1 MIIDDVLREYLY
13 GIKTRNYTERTIKVY
28 TKNISGI
35 LNVCKGRR
43 GASYKHIFYHEEEL
57 LEMKRKN
64 IEEVDYREFLF

>member
-1 MIIDDVLREYLY
+1 MLIDDVLREYLY

-43 GASYKHIFYHEEEL
+43 GASYKHIFYHEE
-57 LEMKRKN
+57 
-64 IEEVDYREFLF
+64 